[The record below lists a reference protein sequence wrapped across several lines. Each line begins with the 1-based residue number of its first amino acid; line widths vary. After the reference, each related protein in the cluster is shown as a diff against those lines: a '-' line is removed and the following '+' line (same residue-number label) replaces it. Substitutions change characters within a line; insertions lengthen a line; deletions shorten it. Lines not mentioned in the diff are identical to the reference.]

1 MNLAIFRLQS
11 FLHHWLRCVDKHSLH
26 SPFFFD
32 FYLNVVEDKKPNQLA
47 KVEALRKQ
55 LLTSSTE
62 ITFSDLGT
70 YQNQAS
76 RTVSLKYIAGTS
88 ISPAKF
94 SEIYL
99 RAIRHFKAKEIV
111 ELGTSLGINTLY
123 LANEPNTHVTTF
135 EGVPEIATVAR
146 DTFLFADTKNI
157 TLVEGNINN
166 TLPAYIEKCKK
177 IDFAF
182 IDANHRLEPCQN
194 YFEWLLKKC
203 TAQSILVLDDIHHS
217 EEMETAWQNI
227 KEHPLVYGT
236 ADLYRCGF
244 VFPDPS
250 LNRQHWQLAV

>member
-1 MNLAIFRLQS
+1 MSSAFFRLQS
-11 FLHHWLRCVDKHSLH
+11 FLHYWLRCVDKHSLH

-32 FYLNVVEDKKPNQLA
+32 FYLHIIEGKNPNPLA
-47 KVEALRKQ
+47 HAEALRKQ
-55 LLTSSTE
+55 LLTTDTE
-62 ITFSDLGT
+62 ITFSDLGV
-70 YQNQAS
+70 YQTQAS
-76 RTVSLKYIAGTS
+76 RTASIKHIASTS
-88 ISPAKF
+88 VSPAKF

-99 RAIRHFKAKEIV
+99 RAIRYFNAKEIV

-135 EGVPEIATVAR
+135 EGVPEIAAIAR
-146 DTFLFADTKNI
+146 DTFQFANAKNI
-157 TLVEGNINN
+157 TIYEGNINN
-166 TLPAYIEKCKK
+166 TLPPFIEKCKK

-203 TAQSILVLDDIHHS
+203 TEQSILVLDDIHHS
-217 EEMETAWQNI
+217 EEMETAWQQI

-244 VFPDPS
+244 VFLDPS